1 MNALTE
7 SAPSG
12 GINIVSSLTPILNSA
27 LSQIVE
33 MITALVPF
41 MVTVALFGA
50 GIYLVKRFINQG
62 TKSIG

>member
-1 MNALTE
+1 MNPL
-7 SAPSG
+7 SDG
-12 GINIVSSLTPILNSA
+12 GIDVVGSLTPIMNSA
-27 LSQIVE
+27 LGQIVE

-50 GIYLVKRFINQG
+50 GIFLVKKFINSG

>member
-1 MNALTE
+1 MNPLTTE
-7 SAPSG
+7 G
-12 GINIVSSLTPILNSA
+12 GIDVVGSLTPIMNSA
-27 LSQIVE
+27 LGQIVE

-50 GIYLVKRFINQG
+50 GIFLVKKFINSG

>member
-1 MNALTE
+1 MNPLTE
-7 SAPSG
+7 ASSG
-12 GINIVSSLTPILNSA
+12 GIDIVSSLTPILNSA
-27 LSQIVE
+27 LSQIVS

>member
-1 MNALTE
+1 MNPLGD
-7 SAPSG
+7 G
-12 GINIVSSLTPILNSA
+12 GIDVVGSLTPIMNSA
-27 LSQIVE
+27 LGQIVE

-50 GIYLVKRFINQG
+50 GIFLVKKFINSG